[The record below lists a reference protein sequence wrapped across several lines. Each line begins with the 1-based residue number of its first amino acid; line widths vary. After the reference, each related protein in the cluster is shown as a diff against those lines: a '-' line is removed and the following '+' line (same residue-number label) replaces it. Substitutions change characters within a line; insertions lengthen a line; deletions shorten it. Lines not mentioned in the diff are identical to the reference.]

1 MKMDY
6 LNISMDAQIAL
17 RINELSDKYDTQ
29 ILMSGDMYDML
40 SQKGQESVRE
50 IDRVIIKESK
60 DHLI

>member
-1 MKMDY
+1 MDY

-60 DHLI
+60 DQSR